1 MIETLINLGKVYY
14 QMKNIGLGFR
24 SILGRRLSM
33 HAIANQQEN
42 TWWICYCIMSL
53 YFKTEHIVQNSS
65 DMSQHWHGSWVL
77 IDGSRRRGAETPDS
91 QKRQHPADISPEQ
104 QLGPTESEKR
114 YVSTNGKRLVFLL
127 GNFTMGDSHPRLWW
141 KFLRR

>member
-42 TWWICYCIMSL
+42 T
-53 YFKTEHIVQNSS
+53 
-65 DMSQHWHGSWVL
+65 
-77 IDGSRRRGAETPDS
+77 
-91 QKRQHPADISPEQ
+91 
-104 QLGPTESEKR
+104 
-114 YVSTNGKRLVFLL
+114 
-127 GNFTMGDSHPRLWW
+127 
-141 KFLRR
+141 